1 MKEKYKKTTRS
12 GSGSPEAKQ
21 AETGLKKYLKENAV
35 SSLPNINVTEI
46 IPRQQW
52 YDGGWRQFQV
62 IAPKRAYFW
71 VFRPSNYLKLRGTDI
86 VKLKNVKQASEKP
99 S

>member
-46 IPRQQW
+46 IPKQRW
-52 YDGGWRQFQV
+52 YDGG
-62 IAPKRAYFW
+62 
-71 VFRPSNYLKLRGTDI
+71 
-86 VKLKNVKQASEKP
+86 
-99 S
+99 